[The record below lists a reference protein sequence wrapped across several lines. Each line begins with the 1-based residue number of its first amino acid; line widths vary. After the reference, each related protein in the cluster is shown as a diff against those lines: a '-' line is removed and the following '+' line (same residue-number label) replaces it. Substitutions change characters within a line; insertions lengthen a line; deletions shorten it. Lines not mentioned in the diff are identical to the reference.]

1 MLTTRTYIN
10 ITITCYNNAFVT
22 ETHPHMQKLKPSS
35 KARFPLPEFTGRVHG
50 PRTRVHFLTPEL
62 TARVDGCQT
71 QLGCQKMHQTSRAIN
86 STCELGPWT
95 RVVETG
101 LNSLGKSLASE
112 LSLLI
117 QSNTVLCN
125 MRNTATGSILKS
137 FHGSW
142 TIWTLHCSH
151 FIGLQCTEKITIF
164 TTNNTNNG
172 FTML

>member
-1 MLTTRTYIN
+1 MHSWLKHTRICRN
-10 ITITCYNNAFVT
+10 RS
-22 ETHPHMQKLKPSS
+22 HPVKPGFHYPSS
-35 KARFPLPEFTGRVHG
+35 RAENAGAFFDT
-50 PRTRVHFLTPEL
+50 
-62 TARVDGCQT
+62 RVDGCQT

-86 STCELGPWT
+86 SACELGPWT

-151 FIGLQCTEKITIF
+151 FIRLQCTEKITIF